1 MSKHTEM
8 RWRCKQQF
16 WWGAKGLIGSY
27 IEVYDDVTENVG
39 VCNQG
44 NRPLHFKGNCFII
57 VYLATLYVRLIK

>member
-1 MSKHTEM
+1 MYKNAEM
-8 RWRCKQQF
+8 RWKGKQQF
-16 WWGAKGLIGSY
+16 WWGQNWLIGSY
-27 IEVYDDVTENVG
+27 LEVDDDVTENAG